1 MTYKKIFYKIV
12 KEFNLEVKPTAM
24 FYGKRVTIPNI
35 NGYLMRWYDNDD
47 EFYIA
52 TDVIIEHSVD
62 DGGTEYRL
70 AFTNVH
76 KFYGS
81 YEDMRLEVMKLLEK
95 VKKAKIETKKA
106 ELEKDFVND
115 K

>member
-24 FYGKRVTIPNI
+24 FFGKRVTVHNI
-35 NGYLMRWYDNDD
+35 NGSLMKWYEKGD

-52 TDVIIEHSVD
+52 TDVKVEHRVYGEGS
-62 DGGTEYRL
+62 EYRL

-76 KFYGS
+76 QFYGS
-81 YEDMRLEVMKLLEK
+81 YEAMRLEVMKLLEK
-95 VKKAKIETKKA
+95 VKKTAVEYKIR
-106 ELEKDFVND
+106 ELEKDFI
-115 K
+115 